1 MNEKEIKYAVR
12 AAARKRQK
20 YKKGLKSIKNIPDAF
35 SFAEELGNDLSSL
48 LEGVLDDQN
57 RDSLIKAGM
66 QEAHKI
72 SSDAAYEA
80 QLKEY
85 EKSGVNLKPLKAT
98 ANKDRVRGAL
108 IKLNNIAERKEQINF
123 LRQVAPN
130 YTMSAVDDFVKKN
143 YEAVGGTRGAKL
155 IRIANAGA
163 CKYCKSLAGTYN
175 YPNEPVGVFSRHR
188 DCRCIMRFVPF
199 HKGYVQDVW
208 SKKMIDTHTEP
219 ELPKGA
225 LHIDEVP
232 KVVRNTLR
240 QSPSGVVL
248 KGVKAHFKTEA
259 NRLKRYGKMWQ
270 SASMYDILNNS
281 KYKGKKFNV
290 VQSGKKVYFHLDEN
304 RTLVYS
310 PSGTYFRIQDR
321 QVHKF
326 LISKYLKIYNSE
338 KAIQLANKRKYV
350 TLEGEDYESIY
361 NKLRKNHKDLS
372 QSDLDNLVTDIYQK
386 MTHFK
391 DKR

>member
-20 YKKGLKSIKNIPDAF
+20 YKTGLKSIKNIPDAF
-35 SFAEELGNDLSSL
+35 SFAEGLGNDLSSL
-48 LEGVLDDQN
+48 LEDVLNDQN

-66 QEAHKI
+66 QEAHRI
-72 SSDAAYEA
+72 SSNAAYEA

-98 ANKDRVRGAL
+98 TNKDRVKGAL
-108 IKLNNIAERKEQINF
+108 KKLNNITDRESQIKF

-143 YEAVGGTRGAKL
+143 YEAVGSTGGAKL

-163 CKYCKSLAGTYN
+163 CKYCQSLAGTYN
-175 YPNEPVGVFSRHR
+175 YPNEPAGVFSRHR
-188 DCRCIMRFVPF
+188 DCRCIMKFVPF

-208 SKKMIDTHTEP
+208 SKKMKATHTEP

-225 LHIDEVP
+225 VHIDEVP
-232 KVVRNTLR
+232 KAVRNTLR

-248 KGVKAHFKTEA
+248 KGVKAHFKKEA
-259 NRLKRYGKMWQ
+259 NRFKKYGKMWQ
-270 SASMYDILNNS
+270 SASMYDILSNS
-281 KYKGKKFNV
+281 KYKGRKFKV
-290 VQSGKKVYFHLDEN
+290 VQSGKKIYYSLDEN
-304 RTLVYS
+304 RTLIYS
-310 PSGTYFRIQDR
+310 PSGTYFRIQDKR
-321 QVHKF
+321 V
-326 LISKYLKIYNSE
+326 LDRLTEKYGKVLGPAGGLT
-338 KAIQLANKRKYV
+338 KAKERSYV
-350 TLEGEDYESIY
+350 TLKGEDYEAIY
-361 NKLRKNHKDLS
+361 SKISEKYNDLS
-372 QSDLDNLVTDIYQK
+372 ESELTKIVLNDYQK
-386 MTHFK
+386 LTHFK